1 MNGVQDG
8 YMFFEQK
15 EKIKRSLIKGLV
27 LLKEEIDLYIIK
39 KKKTEILRTWA
50 TIRKAA
56 IIHCRERYQYNTD
69 HSLLFSSFY
78 EKAFVQ
84 NQVHI
89 GIHSEEQVSSWIL
102 N

>member
-1 MNGVQDG
+1 MNGLQDG

-15 EKIKRSLIKGLV
+15 KKIKRSLTKGLL
-27 LLKEEIDLYIIK
+27 LLKEEIDLHIKK
-39 KKKTEILRTWA
+39 KKKTEILRIWA
-50 TIRKAA
+50 TVRKAA
-56 IIHCRERYQYNTD
+56 IVHCRERYQYNTD

-78 EKAFVQ
+78 EEVFVQ

-89 GIHSEEQVSSWIL
+89 GIHSKEQVSSWIL